1 MATECDVVPP
11 TESQSTNPLNSAPD
25 QSKEKDEK
33 FTELQNVSHQV
44 IQIQTELGPMIVELN
59 NLNGVYYLEFSFSG
73 NHLSFTTFL
82 CEDFKLQYRVLTKCE
97 SRKASEN
104 LSANLVIKVKFW

>member
-59 NLNGVYYLEFSFSG
+59 NLNGVYYLEFSYSA

-82 CEDFKLQYRVLTKCE
+82 CEGVLTKCE

-104 LSANLVIKVKFW
+104 LTANLVIKVKFW